1 VPAETRH
8 GLSRAARRF
17 ASVGL
22 FLLLSLLVTH
32 KALTASSDQ
41 INQWLTDAD
50 RVKSSDYTR
59 FASLLNQVDVE
70 TDSLSSSQR
79 QLLAF
84 LRAWQRNYTGEF
96 DQAIVEFKNVIDHAD
111 DEVLRT
117 RAGAAMINAMA
128 IARRYS
134 EAYSYLDLLVERLP
148 QIGDAKAR
156 DQILHVAA
164 LLNNEAG
171 QYELALD
178 YSAKLLSQ
186 SLGGRGECMARQLLV
201 QTQYELDQLEPDGA
215 EVSQAISVC
224 ERNVEPIFTNF
235 VRVFV
240 ARRLIDRH
248 QYKEAA
254 ALLGGKY
261 DEIQAT
267 RYPRL
272 TTEVDVLLAQ
282 AFFSSGDIFQAKA
295 YALRVVDRRVAT
307 EVTDPLVSAYKL
319 LYQVALQQGDERT
332 ALSYHEKYAEA
343 DRKNIDDVSARS
355 LAYQMVR
362 HQSIANRLQIETL
375 NKQNQVLQLEQQLG
389 AKAAETSRLYIA
401 LLVAGLLM
409 VFLWAFHTKRRQLHF
424 RRLSQQDGLTGV
436 DNRPHFLDIA
446 QRSLDE
452 CRRGSRECTLIL
464 FDLDHFKMINDR
476 HGHAAGDIVL
486 KQVSAVCRT
495 YLRPN
500 QYFGRIGGEEFAL
513 LLVDCGLERAQ
524 LFAEQLRQA
533 VAATNAAAGL
543 DGVVISASFGVAAA
557 SESDYELRQLMARA
571 DAAMYVAKRDGRNR
585 VVVSHPDAV
594 PLRLGRSGIVAIVD
608 DARLTRP

>member
-1 VPAETRH
+1 MPAETRH

-22 FLLLSLLVTH
+22 FLLLSLLVAH

-41 INQWLTDAD
+41 INQWLADAD

-59 FASLLNQVDVE
+59 FASLLNQIDVE
-70 TDSLSSSQR
+70 TDSLSPRQR

-96 DQAIVEFKNVIDHAD
+96 DQAIVEFKNVIDHAE

-148 QIGDAKAR
+148 QISDPKAR

-178 YSAKLLSQ
+178 YSAKLLNQ

-201 QTQYELDQLEPDGA
+201 QTQYELDQLEPDGD
-215 EVSQAISVC
+215 EVRQAISAC
-224 ERNVEPIFTNF
+224 ERNAEPIFTNF

-282 AFFSSGDIFQAKA
+282 AFFASGDVAQAKA

-307 EVTDPLVSAYKL
+307 VVTDPLVRAHKL
-319 LYQVALQQGDERT
+319 LY
-332 ALSYHEKYAEA
+332 
-343 DRKNIDDVSARS
+343 
-355 LAYQMVR
+355 
-362 HQSIANRLQIETL
+362 
-375 NKQNQVLQLEQQLG
+375 
-389 AKAAETSRLYIA
+389 
-401 LLVAGLLM
+401 
-409 VFLWAFHTKRRQLHF
+409 
-424 RRLSQQDGLTGV
+424 
-436 DNRPHFLDIA
+436 
-446 QRSLDE
+446 
-452 CRRGSRECTLIL
+452 
-464 FDLDHFKMINDR
+464 
-476 HGHAAGDIVL
+476 
-486 KQVSAVCRT
+486 
-495 YLRPN
+495 
-500 QYFGRIGGEEFAL
+500 
-513 LLVDCGLERAQ
+513 
-524 LFAEQLRQA
+524 
-533 VAATNAAAGL
+533 
-543 DGVVISASFGVAAA
+543 
-557 SESDYELRQLMARA
+557 
-571 DAAMYVAKRDGRNR
+571 
-585 VVVSHPDAV
+585 
-594 PLRLGRSGIVAIVD
+594 
-608 DARLTRP
+608 